1 MVVTDTEVCV
11 CVCVCGYLWERY
23 PLSKAAASNTEE

>member
-11 CVCVCGYLWERY
+11 CVCVCVYLWERY
-23 PLSKAAASNTEE
+23 PLSKAAASNIEE